1 MQAQIYLGSDTFV
14 KKMQDEVDK
23 KPAFTEIPRAQR
35 RALARA
41 LSDYAKA
48 HERDEVIALAYL
60 SGQHTMAKIAEHFGV
75 HYTTVS
81 RLVKVS
87 NAIKRPSQVITNR
100 AE

>member
-48 HERDEVIALAYL
+48 HERDEAIAWAICPANIRW
-60 SGQHTMAKIAEHFGV
+60 Q
-75 HYTTVS
+75 
-81 RLVKVS
+81 RLPTIS
-87 NAIKRPSQVITNR
+87 ASITR
-100 AE
+100 R